1 MTGLHVLS
9 QSRGTP
15 DFNPWYFYQSGRV
28 TLRPTRL
35 ISKSWNAR
43 LQSMVL
49 LPIWTRHSFSDF
61 LFDLNDKRGRLL
73 NYEVPTTISFH
84 TALSE
89 V

>member
-1 MTGLHVLS
+1 
-9 QSRGTP
+9 
-15 DFNPWYFYQSGRV
+15 
-28 TLRPTRL
+28 
-35 ISKSWNAR
+35 
-43 LQSMVL
+43 MVL